1 MVYSFYALRQGGIPM
16 TNRRRTLSNC
26 LIAGMCTLCMIA
38 PGRFAASQQA
48 ESQEEQNAQSKQQ
61 LLSTS
66 TSPDAA
72 KPLRPGELSAYMYL
86 ADDIGAEDETTKARA
101 QEGKDLPRKRNYSK
115 LLHISERDE
124 QTMRRILLDAFDGIK
139 ASDAEELRLTQE
151 MGSDPSRRPELR
163 AKLDALSKEP
173 RNILIRALAALRQEL
188 SEDGFKRVD
197 SYAYN
202 GVLLPPPETP
212 RQIDRTPAENPQ

>member
-1 MVYSFYALRQGGIPM
+1 
-16 TNRRRTLSNC
+16 
-26 LIAGMCTLCMIA
+26 
-38 PGRFAASQQA
+38 
-48 ESQEEQNAQSKQQ
+48 
-61 LLSTS
+61 
-66 TSPDAA
+66 
-72 KPLRPGELSAYMYL
+72 
-86 ADDIGAEDETTKARA
+86 
-101 QEGKDLPRKRNYSK
+101 
-115 LLHISERDE
+115 
-124 QTMRRILLDAFDGIK
+124 MRRILLDAFDGIK